1 MMKRLFFVSLLLALI
16 VAGTIAS
23 TPAHAEKTFVSLRG
37 GFWVT
42 YPDSWRK
49 VDFNEV
55 DMYLMANRAGSSM
68 FNYEAVLSA
77 HDARPFYRGSY
88 MIITFDSLGT
98 LSDKQTDSVLS
109 SLETKFGTD
118 VKYFP
123 VGDFLTDMQ
132 TDEPTYDKDHKL
144 VSIVSDITERQETLK
159 KHLLMMKFFQNGIV
173 NFYCYA
179 PDTLFDSMKTVFN
192 KVALSL
198 STDDIDAALAR
209 QTEVDMAPIGGGNT
223 VEDGGEVDTGET
235 DTDVTFILL
244 LIAVVV
250 AVVAVFLLMKQRKKR
265 A

>member
-1 MMKRLFFVSLLLALI
+1 
-16 VAGTIAS
+16 
-23 TPAHAEKTFVSLRG
+23 
-37 GFWVT
+37 
-42 YPDSWRK
+42 
-49 VDFNEV
+49 
-55 DMYLMANRAGSSM
+55 
-68 FNYEAVLSA
+68 
-77 HDARPFYRGSY
+77 
-88 MIITFDSLGT
+88 
-98 LSDKQTDSVLS
+98 
-109 SLETKFGTD
+109 
-118 VKYFP
+118 
-123 VGDFLTDMQ
+123 
-132 TDEPTYDKDHKL
+132 
-144 VSIVSDITERQETLK
+144 
-159 KHLLMMKFFQNGIV
+159 MMKFFQNGIV